1 MLFGQDPLQVVAVV
15 RPPAPDVVSGDPVT
29 NLPHLYLTRQSD
41 TPGDPL
47 YRVWELTT
55 STLFSA
61 KGDYTVSFT
70 ARFDYE
76 RVSNPVF
83 GHVIISEGL
92 DPDATPIRAVL
103 AVADTTDPGLAS
115 CLEGL
120 GPYAYSVYLDRF
132 KSPDGYSHP
141 EWIAY
146 LVNPSWDSDSDAWPT
161 AANVLAAI
169 GALPAD
175 TGRLYVHLIGDGA
188 PGSGSVLLA
197 SGDALSTTALDAAL
211 DIFQSRPAD
220 PAVVLVVDAP
230 GSGAFL
236 AACQA
241 TGAQKRVILTSG
253 RDIDIA
259 YFLGAPTLTSFS
271 QKFVGAAYQGN
282 DLRTSFRA
290 GEAFFGSFLGMSL
303 PSRIYPQMED
313 NGDGAYDTTDGALAG
328 TLYLGRRYAF
338 AGGLAAG
345 LPFILDV
352 TTTQPLPPWGMPVS
366 YTVRLIEGIT
376 PTRVFAQVAQ
386 RANGGSAG
394 TITAVPEV
402 QFTRDSPTGWTWS
415 GEIAPPAALHT
426 YAVTF
431 YAAYPDTPQEKLS
444 EPAFMVLQK
453 ARAGADQ
460 TWVLYE

>member
-1 MLFGQDPLQVVAVV
+1 VA

-83 GHVIISEGL
+83 GHVIVSEGL
-92 DPDATPIRAVL
+92 DPDTTPIRAVL
-103 AVADTTDPGLAS
+103 AVADTTDPALAS

-132 KSPDGYSHP
+132 KSADGYSHP

-161 AANVLAAI
+161 AANALAAI
-169 GALPAD
+169 QALPAD
-175 TGRLYVHLIGDGA
+175 TGRLYVHLIGESSAGVPPA
-188 PGSGSVLLA
+188 EPGISLA
-197 SGDALSTTALDAAL
+197 SGDSLTVSALDAAL
-211 DIFQSRPAD
+211 DAFQSRPAD

-241 TGAQKRVILTSG
+241 TGAQKRVILASG
-253 RDIDIA
+253 RDTDA
-259 YFLGAPTLTSFS
+259 AFFLGAPTFTSFS
-271 QKFVGAAYQGN
+271 QKFLGAAYQGN
-282 DLRTSFRA
+282 DLQTSFRA
-290 GEAFFGSFLGMSL
+290 GENFFGSFLGMSL
-303 PSRIYPQMED
+303 PSRIYPQMDD
-313 NGDGAYDTTDGALAG
+313 NGDGAYDARDGALAS

-352 TTTQPLPPWGMPVS
+352 TTTQPAPRWGMPVS

-376 PTRVFAQVAQ
+376 PTRVFAQVAE
-386 RANGGSAG
+386 RANAGG
-394 TITAVPEV
+394 TITSVPEV
-402 QFTRDSPTGWTWS
+402 DFTRDSPTGWTWS
-415 GEIAPPAALHT
+415 GEITPPAALDT
-426 YAVTF
+426 YTVTF

-453 ARAGADQ
+453 PRAGAGE
-460 TWVLYE
+460 TWMLYE

>member
-1 MLFGQDPLQVVAVV
+1 VA

-70 ARFDYE
+70 ARFAYE

-83 GHVIISEGL
+83 GHVIVSEGL
-92 DPDATPIRAVL
+92 DPDATPIRAIL
-103 AVADTTDPGLAS
+103 AVDDTTDSGLAS

-132 KSPDGYSHP
+132 KSADGYSHP
-141 EWIAY
+141 EWIDY

-161 AANVLAAI
+161 AANALAAI
-169 GALPAD
+169 QALPAD
-175 TGRLYVHLIGDGA
+175 TGRLYVHLIGESSAGVPPA
-188 PGSGSVLLA
+188 EPGISLT
-197 SGDALSTTALDAAL
+197 SGDSLTVSALDAAL
-211 DIFQSRPAD
+211 DTFQSRPAE

-253 RDIDIA
+253 RDTDTA

-271 QKFVGAAYQGN
+271 QKFLGAAYQGN

-290 GEAFFGSFLGMSL
+290 GENFFGSFLGMSL
-303 PSRIYPQMED
+303 PSRIYPQMDD
-313 NGDGAYDTTDGALAG
+313 NGDGVYDTTDGALAG

-352 TTTQPLPPWGMPVS
+352 STTQTVPLGGAPVS

-376 PTRVFAQVAQ
+376 PTRVFAQVAE
-386 RANGGSAG
+386 RANGGSGG
-394 TITAVPEV
+394 TITAVPEAD
-402 QFTRDSPTGWTWS
+402 FTRDSPTNWTWS
-415 GEIAPPAALHT
+415 GTIAAPLAAGT
-426 YAVTF
+426 YRVTF
-431 YAAYPDTPQEKLS
+431 YAAYPDTPEEKLS
-444 EPAFMVLQK
+444 EPAFSGVVVQK
-453 ARAGADQ
+453 SAFRTGAGE
-460 TWVLYE
+460 TWMLYE